1 MRDMF
6 KDMDRAR
13 RIQMLIDISE
23 SYKLVPPE
31 IAAPPYPEERKVP
44 ACESDAHVWAVDQ
57 DGALKYYFSV
67 GNPQG
72 VSAKATAAIID
83 RTCSGAPLEQIAAI
97 PNDIIYEIFGE
108 ELSIGKNLGL
118 TNMLAMCKHEAK
130 SRLESR
136 ST

>member
-6 KDMDRAR
+6 KGMERAR
-13 RIQMLIDISE
+13 RVQMLIDLGE
-23 SYKLVPPE
+23 TYRVVPPE
-31 IAAPPYPEERKVP
+31 IASPPYPEDRKVP

-72 VSAKATAAIID
+72 VSAMATAAIID
-83 RTCSGAPLEQIAAI
+83 RTCSGAPLDQIVAI
-97 PNDIIYEIFGE
+97 PNDIVFEIFGG
-108 ELSIGKNLGL
+108 ELSVAKNMGL

-130 SRLESR
+130 MRLAAKG
-136 ST
+136 